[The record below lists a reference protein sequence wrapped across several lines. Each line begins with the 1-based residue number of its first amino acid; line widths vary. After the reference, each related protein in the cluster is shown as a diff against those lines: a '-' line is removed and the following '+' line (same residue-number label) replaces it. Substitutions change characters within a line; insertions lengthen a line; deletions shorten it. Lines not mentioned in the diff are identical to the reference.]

1 MRIDNFEYNK
11 LKFFSYIIKNYNNFN
26 FSEVIQTIDKKK
38 ERNCTK
44 EAKENL
50 AKKRRTLN
58 KPLDFVDCL
67 CMNFFDIYNVT
78 YDTKRMKRTF
88 INILE
93 YTFAVYCLIQKLP
106 KKYLEQEII
115 LPKDYDKKLIKNILN
130 FLFTNNYLIIYE
142 KKDNNIVCSML
153 RLGSI
158 KHFNKLFNEN
168 YEFSTITSI
177 NIDIIDKNFGIV
189 TAILDNKEIQ
199 VNYGVLS
206 KKIQKIEKSP
216 IITEA
221 NPTSKLTARQKYNK
235 YSKTI
240 RDIYELLENVNTQTC
255 FLCYPVKQ
263 DNIHRCCSNCNSII
277 NRFAKLSGRKVKSV
291 RRSLKNIATK
301 EKRYEYLRYKMYIIE
316 KQMLRNNTDDQQKK
330 EVETLNRFISRI
342 YGDNI

>member
-1 MRIDNFEYNK
+1 
-11 LKFFSYIIKNYNNFN
+11 
-26 FSEVIQTIDKKK
+26 
-38 ERNCTK
+38 
-44 EAKENL
+44 
-50 AKKRRTLN
+50 
-58 KPLDFVDCL
+58 
-67 CMNFFDIYNVT
+67 
-78 YDTKRMKRTF
+78 
-88 INILE
+88 
-93 YTFAVYCLIQKLP
+93 
-106 KKYLEQEII
+106 
-115 LPKDYDKKLIKNILN
+115 
-130 FLFTNNYLIIYE
+130 
-142 KKDNNIVCSML
+142 ML

-240 RDIYELLENVNTQTC
+240 RDIYELLENVNTKTC
-255 FLCYPVKQ
+255 FLCDPLKQ
-263 DNIHRCCSNCNSII
+263 DNKHRCCSNCNSII

>member
-115 LPKDYDKKLIKNILN
+115 
-130 FLFTNNYLIIYE
+130 
-142 KKDNNIVCSML
+142 
-153 RLGSI
+153 
-158 KHFNKLFNEN
+158 
-168 YEFSTITSI
+168 
-177 NIDIIDKNFGIV
+177 
-189 TAILDNKEIQ
+189 
-199 VNYGVLS
+199 
-206 KKIQKIEKSP
+206 
-216 IITEA
+216 
-221 NPTSKLTARQKYNK
+221 
-235 YSKTI
+235 
-240 RDIYELLENVNTQTC
+240 
-255 FLCYPVKQ
+255 
-263 DNIHRCCSNCNSII
+263 
-277 NRFAKLSGRKVKSV
+277 
-291 RRSLKNIATK
+291 
-301 EKRYEYLRYKMYIIE
+301 
-316 KQMLRNNTDDQQKK
+316 
-330 EVETLNRFISRI
+330 
-342 YGDNI
+342 